1 MPGGALRS
9 FAPGALFEEPDDG
22 ARHRLLTAQTL
33 ADDKLRKKAGQV
45 LERRIRAFTNDRE
58 LERRTRRYLWILGQ
72 HFDEIVF
79 RTPQQREI
87 GQAASTDG
95 ASPATA
101 PAELHARVEEL
112 AARLADRN
120 EDLEEAKKEL
130 ARARDKISLLEQRDA
145 KREQDEAMY
154 PQRGQ

>member
-1 MPGGALRS
+1 MTSVAGLPELDK
-9 FAPGALFEEPDDG
+9 PEKTEKE
-22 ARHRLLTAQTL
+22 
-33 ADDKLRKKAGQV
+33 DDKLRKKAGQV

-130 ARARDKISLLEQRDA
+130 ARARDKINLLKQRDW
-145 KREQDEAMY
+145 RCRIIQHM
-154 PQRGQ
+154 RC

>member
-1 MPGGALRS
+1 MVTTPPQPGPRRRS
-9 FAPGALFEEPDDG
+9 APSDDFEESDDG

-79 RTPQQREI
+79 RTPRQREI

-101 PAELHARVEEL
+101 P
-112 AARLADRN
+112 
-120 EDLEEAKKEL
+120 
-130 ARARDKISLLEQRDA
+130 SCT
-145 KREQDEAMY
+145 
-154 PQRGQ
+154 RGWRS